1 MGNPPGPVQEARA
14 GVEYQT
20 IAGFPIP
27 RQLNYKEG
35 GTTMFNMSL
44 DGCTVVRQ

>member
-1 MGNPPGPVQEARA
+1 MRA

-27 RQLNYKEG
+27 RQLSYKEG

-44 DGCTVVRQ
+44 DGCTTVRQ